1 MGRSPRRAGA
11 GGGAGAAEEAG
22 AARERR
28 EAALARQV
36 PFGRRTVALGPPG
49 AREERRSSFSED
61 GVLAFW
67 QLAERECRGGRAGDA
82 PGGLPCPPATPSP
95 RPPPAPGCSL
105 PPAPVPD
112 GRDRAPTSRA
122 GAERR
127 VVPAGA
133 RAGGGGGS

>member
-1 MGRSPRRAGA
+1 MGRSPRR
-11 GGGAGAAEEAG
+11 GAGAAEGEA
-22 AARERR
+22 ERR

-36 PFGRRTVALGPPG
+36 PFGRRTVALPAPGPGGGSPPG
-49 AREERRSSFSED
+49 PARSSFTED

-82 PGGLPCPPATPSP
+82 PGGLPCPPATPFP
-95 RPPPAPGCSL
+95 APPPAPGCSL